1 MSDFIDINFLDSF
14 RADTSIVPE
23 VIDRLISDLRFSHYP
38 QDEIDEVILA
48 MDEAITNAVQE
59 TISTLGTKYSNSQ
72 QNREITIRY
81 TIGSAEFNATVI
93 DHGKGLDIDKMIKK
107 TPDQKSVAYHEQI
120 FSYLETSTIDRLKI
134 RINGK
139 EVHLNGIGAGLKILL
154 SFMDTVTID
163 LIDKQRIVADQV
175 TEFTD
180 GTILNMYRKRR
191 FR

>member
-1 MSDFIDINFLDSF
+1 MSDVIDINFLDSF

-23 VIDRLISDLRFSHYP
+23 VIDRLISDLKFSQYP
-38 QDEIDEVILA
+38 QEEIDEVILA

-59 TISTLGTKYSNSQ
+59 TISTLGARYSNTQ
-72 QNREITIRY
+72 HDREITIRY
-81 TIGSAEFNATVI
+81 TIGSIEFNATII
-93 DHGKGLDIDKMIKK
+93 DHGKGLDINKMIKK
-107 TPDQKSVAYHEQI
+107 TPDKRSDAYHEQI
-120 FSYLETSTIDRLKI
+120 FSYVETSTIDRLKI

-163 LIDKQRIVADQV
+163 LIDKQHIVADQV

-191 FR
+191 F